1 MFAEYRFKNKAFY
14 DLARTHTS
22 YANEHRNSGIA
33 SNQRLE
39 FLGDSVLGLIVSEYI
54 YKNCPGLREG
64 DLSKIRADVVCE
76 DSLYEVAK
84 VLGLGEVLKLGKG
97 EDNEIG
103 RNRPSTLADAVESMV
118 AAVYLDAGLDTVR
131 EVLLPVIEEKIKDS
145 VLNHDSKDYKTS
157 LQEFVQ
163 KTSKEA
169 VRYRTVGETGPDHNK
184 TYAVKVFVGEKVMG
198 DGSGRSKKHAEQN
211 AAKMAMAKL
220 TESAEK

>member
-22 YANEHRNSGIA
+22 YANEHRSSGLM
-33 SNQRLE
+33 SNQRME

-54 YKNCPGLREG
+54 YTNCPSLREG

-76 DSLYEVAK
+76 DSLYELAK
-84 VLGLGEVLKLGKG
+84 DIGLGDILRLGKG

-103 RNRPSTLADAVESMV
+103 RNRPSTLSDAFESMV
-118 AAVYLDAGLDTVR
+118 AAVYLDSDLDTVR
-131 EVLLPVIEEKIKDS
+131 RILLPIVEQRIKES
-145 VLNHDSKDYKTS
+145 VVNHDSKDYKTS

-163 KTSKEA
+163 KSIKA
-169 VRYRTVGETGPDHNK
+169 DIKYRTVGESGPDHNK
-184 TYAVKVFVGEKVMG
+184 TYTVKVFVGSKVCG
-198 DGSGRSKKHAEQN
+198 EGSGRSKKHAEQN

-220 TESAEK
+220 SETSAK